1 MAASRPVA
9 ATAAALAT
17 AVLALVSLATAV
29 MTASARGRTDGIP
42 GGLELVVSVQSD
54 GRRLLAVPAAPGDT
68 LEFEWIH
75 SVEHFPWFE
84 TFSIEAD
91 GALLL
96 RETRIGGFGAG
107 VPYERGTSAGV
118 ENGFVVYRGIDERY
132 PSYRWINSATA
143 VAAISLNGTVTAR
156 GSDFPHHEA
165 LELRVI
171 PRR

>member
-1 MAASRPVA
+1 
-9 ATAAALAT
+9 
-17 AVLALVSLATAV
+17 
-29 MTASARGRTDGIP
+29 MTFRTRNKLGWRASAVAVASC
-42 GGLELVVSVQSD
+42 LA
-54 GRRLLAVPAAPGDT
+54 LLAVPAAAGDE

-84 TFSIEAD
+84 SFRIEAD
-91 GALLL
+91 GALFLY
-96 RETRIGGFGAG
+96 ETRIGGFGAG

-132 PSYRWINSATA
+132 PAYRWINSTTAT
-143 VAAISLNGTVTAR
+143 AAISLNGTVVAR

-165 LELRVI
+165 LELRAI